1 MKRFTWMS
9 VLVVA
14 VLIGSATFYPEHTG
28 VAVAA
33 KKAPKKK
40 AAKKRARRPPIVN
53 CMRACREQ
61 LQIDLEICE
70 PGEIACIHASL
81 IAFDICRDACRQ

>member
-14 VLIGSATFYPEHTG
+14 VLIGSATFYPEHRD

-33 KKAPKKK
+33 KKGP
-40 AAKKRARRPPIVN
+40 KKRAKKRPPIVN